1 MTDSATPLVSV
12 CIITYNHEKYIRQT
26 LDSVLAQVTGF
37 PIEVVIGEDL
47 STDATGQIVQE
58 LQNEHPAVIR
68 VLRSQANL
76 GMNRNL
82 VRTLEQCRGRY
93 IALLE
98 GDDVWTSPHK
108 IQEQVSFL
116 ENNPDC
122 TICFHKA
129 EVYIEEKDQVRGV
142 WPEDDPE
149 TLTTIEDL
157 IKYNYIPTC
166 TVMYRNVPM
175 EPMPEQYYKLGSGDW
190 SLHMRYAQKGKIGF
204 IDQVM
209 ARYRIHASGVF
220 SRLSMLE
227 KFEVVV
233 RTREF
238 VFSLLSKELKKILGP
253 IIVEYCYQIAQ
264 MSLAEKDTSKAKR
277 YLSKGISY
285 LPYFRDYAG
294 RYLFLG
300 LYLRVFFPRLASFIS
315 NRKHGSTTRKV

>member
-1 MTDSATPLVSV
+1 MTESVTPVVSV

-26 LDSVLAQVTGF
+26 LDGVLAQVTDF
-37 PIEVVIGEDL
+37 PIEVVIGEDR
-47 STDATGQIVQE
+47 STDATGQIVLE
-58 LQNEHPAVIR
+58 LQDEHASVIR
-68 VLRSQANL
+68 VLQSTTNL
-76 GMNRNL
+76 GMNKNL
-82 VRTLEQCRGRY
+82 IRTLEQCRGRY

-98 GDDVWTSPHK
+98 GDDVWTSLRK
-108 IQEQVSFL
+108 LQEQVNFL

-129 EVYIEEKDQVRGV
+129 EVYIEEKDQIRGV
-142 WPEDDPE
+142 WPEDDPQ
-149 TLTTIEDL
+149 TITTIEDL

-175 EPMPEQYYKLGSGDW
+175 ERMPEQYYKLGSGDW

-204 IDQVM
+204 INKVM

-220 SRLSMLE
+220 SRLSMRE

-233 RTREF
+233 GAREF
-238 VFSLLSKELKKILGP
+238 IFSQVSKELKKVLGP

-264 MSLAEKDTSKAKR
+264 MSLAETQPAKARR

-285 LPYFRDYAG
+285 LPYFKYYAG

-300 LYLRVFFPRLASFIS
+300 LYMRVFFPRLASFIS
-315 NRKHGSTTRKV
+315 NLRHGSTTRKV